1 MVLGVRLGVKVNNKT
16 SKSIM
21 LGNNWP
27 GCFFAISAWY
37 NTHRNMACLARKVGV
52 MPTQEEKITVLE
64 ENITI
69 LLGIASGQE
78 RDIRS
83 IQVGVMSLDRRFDAL
98 EGRLFG
104 MDHRLSTL
112 EKRFD
117 TLEQSVN
124 SRFEEHGNKLD
135 QILLLLNMLTPKPD
149 QGT

>member
-1 MVLGVRLGVKVNNKT
+1 
-16 SKSIM
+16 
-21 LGNNWP
+21 
-27 GCFFAISAWY
+27 
-37 NTHRNMACLARKVGV
+37 

-98 EGRLFG
+98 EGRF
-104 MDHRLSTL
+104 DTL
-112 EKRFD
+112 EQSVNSRFDTLEQSVNSRSDTLEQSVDSRFD

-124 SRFEEHGNKLD
+124 SRFEEHGNKL
-135 QILLLLNMLTPKPD
+135 
-149 QGT
+149 

>member
-1 MVLGVRLGVKVNNKT
+1 MRADMWRV
-16 SKSIM
+16 
-21 LGNNWP
+21 WP
-27 GCFFAISAWY
+27 ERQVS
-37 NTHRNMACLARKVGV
+37 

-78 RDIRS
+78 RDIKS

-98 EGRLFG
+98 EGRLYG

-117 TLEQSVN
+117 TLEQSVT
-124 SRFEEHGNKLD
+124 SRFDEHGKKLD
-135 QILLLLNMLTPKPD
+135 QILLLFNTLIPKPD
-149 QGT
+149 QET

>member
-1 MVLGVRLGVKVNNKT
+1 
-16 SKSIM
+16 
-21 LGNNWP
+21 
-27 GCFFAISAWY
+27 
-37 NTHRNMACLARKVGV
+37 
-52 MPTQEEKITVLE
+52 MPTQEEKITLLE
-64 ENITI
+64 ENIPI

-78 RDIRS
+78 RDVRS

-98 EGRLFG
+98 EGRLYG

-149 QGT
+149 PGT

>member
-1 MVLGVRLGVKVNNKT
+1 
-16 SKSIM
+16 
-21 LGNNWP
+21 
-27 GCFFAISAWY
+27 
-37 NTHRNMACLARKVGV
+37 

-78 RDIRS
+78 RDIKS

-98 EGRLFG
+98 EGRLYG

-117 TLEQSVN
+117 SLEQSVN
-124 SRFEEHGNKLD
+124 NRFETQDKKLD
-135 QILLLLNMLTPKPD
+135 QILLLLNTCIPKPD
-149 QGT
+149 QET

>member
-1 MVLGVRLGVKVNNKT
+1 
-16 SKSIM
+16 
-21 LGNNWP
+21 
-27 GCFFAISAWY
+27 
-37 NTHRNMACLARKVGV
+37 
-52 MPTQEEKITVLE
+52 MPTQEEKINLLE

-69 LLGIASGQE
+69 LLGIASRQE

-124 SRFEEHGNKLD
+124 SRFDTLEQSVSSRSDTLEQSVNSRFEEHGNKLD
-135 QILLLLNMLTPKPD
+135 QILLLLNMLTPQTRSGNITVSRKEKYP
-149 QGT
+149 GSIAL

>member
-1 MVLGVRLGVKVNNKT
+1 
-16 SKSIM
+16 
-21 LGNNWP
+21 
-27 GCFFAISAWY
+27 
-37 NTHRNMACLARKVGV
+37 

-83 IQVGVMSLDRRFDAL
+83 IQIGVMSLDRRFDAL
-98 EGRLFG
+98 EGRLYG

-117 TLEQSVN
+117 TLEQHME
-124 SRFEEHGNKLD
+124 SRFETLESRFGTLEKKFD
-135 QILLLLNMLTPKPD
+135 QMLHLLTTLTAKPG
-149 QGT
+149 QEA

>member
-1 MVLGVRLGVKVNNKT
+1 M
-16 SKSIM
+16 
-21 LGNNWP
+21 
-27 GCFFAISAWY
+27 FFCY
-37 NTHRNMACLARKVGV
+37 
-52 MPTQEEKITVLE
+52 Q

-104 MDHRLSTL
+104 MDHRLSILEKRFDTL
-112 EKRFD
+112 EQSVNSRFD

-149 QGT
+149 PGT

>member
-1 MVLGVRLGVKVNNKT
+1 
-16 SKSIM
+16 
-21 LGNNWP
+21 
-27 GCFFAISAWY
+27 
-37 NTHRNMACLARKVGV
+37 

-69 LLGIASGQE
+69 LPGIASGQE
-78 RDIRS
+78 RDIKS

-98 EGRLFG
+98 EGRLYG

-124 SRFEEHGNKLD
+124 SRFESLEQRVNSRFEAQDKKLD
-135 QILLLLNMLTPKPD
+135 QILLLLSTLTPKSN
-149 QGT
+149 QET

>member
-1 MVLGVRLGVKVNNKT
+1 
-16 SKSIM
+16 
-21 LGNNWP
+21 
-27 GCFFAISAWY
+27 
-37 NTHRNMACLARKVGV
+37 

-78 RDIRS
+78 RDIKS

-98 EGRLFG
+98 EGRLYG
-104 MDHRLSTL
+104 MDHRLSTLEKRFDTL

-149 QGT
+149 PGT

>member
-1 MVLGVRLGVKVNNKT
+1 
-16 SKSIM
+16 
-21 LGNNWP
+21 
-27 GCFFAISAWY
+27 
-37 NTHRNMACLARKVGV
+37 

-78 RDIRS
+78 RDIKS

-98 EGRLFG
+98 EGRLYG

-112 EKRFD
+112 ERRFDALEGRFD
-117 TLEQSVN
+117 TLDKSVN
-124 SRFEEHGNKLD
+124 SRFEAQDKKLD
-135 QILLLLNMLTPKPD
+135 QILLLLNTLTPKQD